1 MALSIHS
8 RDGRFT
14 GCIQGYLALKYR
26 FHKEYI
32 ECKVLQLNVE
42 KRDGGFLIN
51 SFSYADISPKEYF
64 LTLKNEQEVQKFELI
79 RNQFQEEPKIIAANI
94 LCRNNGKIVSGVKML
109 SRAEI
114 NKLKEE
120 FTFA

>member
-1 MALSIHS
+1 MNRRNIPLWTMRKQSL
-8 RDGRFT
+8 
-14 GCIQGYLALKYR
+14 YM
-26 FHKEYI
+26 

-42 KRDGGFLIN
+42 KRDGVFLIN

-64 LTLKNEQEVQKFELI
+64 LTLKNAQEVQKFELI